1 MHRRPKVVRQDMD
14 VRSALRQRNI
24 HRRPRGE
31 LSEQK
36 IGKHGSQMVLDGS
49 KPRLIDEWQ
58 EVPQLWD
65 AVRYAVDMDTAK
77 GQFILTGS
85 ATPNH
90 KGIMHSGAGRIARLH
105 MRPCRFMNPVRQAGK
120 CRLARYAP
128 GKLRRQ

>member
-1 MHRRPKVVRQDMD
+1 MHRRPKSGARQDMD

-31 LSEQK
+31 LSEQE
-36 IGKHGSQMVLDGS
+36 IGKHGSQIGVMS
-49 KPRLIDEWQ
+49 KPWLIDEWQ

-90 KGIMHSGAGRIARLH
+90 KGINAQRAAHSAA
-105 MRPCRFMNPVRQAGK
+105 A
-120 CRLARYAP
+120 YAAHVA
-128 GKLRRQ
+128 L